1 MAIAVII
8 RPSGSGYI
16 WTYPSARK
24 RRSKN
29 YLWYFQDSQLDG
41 DRAFLLSRKTKAT
54 TIWTANKREKEICQ
68 KELTRGQRVGKHGW
82 QLEWVIVFCLVV

>member
-29 YLWYFQDSQLDG
+29 YIWYFQDSQLDG
-41 DRAFLLSRKTKAT
+41 AK
-54 TIWTANKREKEICQ
+54 II
-68 KELTRGQRVGKHGW
+68 
-82 QLEWVIVFCLVV
+82 